1 MRNIVVKDTRIEP
14 SIRIRELSTGISKY
28 TKSLFISIKEPRANK
43 FSHRL
48 ASTIMS
54 KLRKRLRNYAE
65 GPINTLVKIK
75 LIGRKLKEEN
85 IIYSMLI
92 LAHTDLPVIIQEINE
107 YLREKLSAIFV
118 PLIRL
123 EYDKRNKTYSAKVI
137 ATLLTGYRSS
147 AMNFKGYD
155 YLSLVLVPLIV
166 ASNPPQQELMD
177 NLSSYI
183 QAAWNFTLV
192 NGGGR
197 FLRNFIGIKGSIS
210 KVKYYKRI
218 ILVFYIYEQQQEPYV
233 EVKVSEGF
241 EGVSIKVPIRNP
253 MWKLENLPPKLRED
267 IFTIIVNPYI
277 SKAPYAP
284 RGMLITGPAGVGKTV
299 AAEAIAD
306 ALKLKVVE
314 IRPSIYRSMWYG
326 MTEKILDAVL
336 RNVKKRKDVMILID
350 DAEFITGRHVT
361 YHETHV
367 SEITI
372 FLNYLQDPTRPFIV
386 MTANTPELIDPAI
399 LRPGRIDVVVLIGF
413 PDREMRRLVAKKSCE
428 KYNIEIDEETLNDIV
443 RMSRWFTNAEIDA
456 FIRLAASK
464 GNGKITYEALE
475 WARRRFNINE
485 GIRRSIQDQLRWY
498 VSKFQGVV
506 ISYVP
511 EENIM

>member
-1 MRNIVVKDTRIEP
+1 VIDIVTKDIRVGP
-14 SIRIRELSTGISKY
+14 NIRIRELTTGISKY
-28 TKSLFISIKEPRANK
+28 TKSLFISTKEPKASK

-54 KLRKRLRNYAE
+54 KLRERFRNYTESSA
-65 GPINTLVKIK
+65 NTLIRIK
-75 LIGRKLKEEN
+75 LVGKGLREEN

-92 LAHTDLPVIIQEINE
+92 LAHTDLPAIIQEINE
-107 YLREKLSAIFV
+107 YLGEKLSAIFV

-123 EYDKRNKTYSAKVI
+123 EYDERSKMYLAKVV

-147 AMNFKGYD
+147 VMSFRGYD
-155 YLSLVLVPLIV
+155 YLSLVLVPLII

-183 QAAWNFTLV
+183 QAAWNFTLA
-192 NGGGR
+192 NGGAR
-197 FLRNFIGIKGSIS
+197 FLKNFVGIKGPASR
-210 KVKYYKRI
+210 VRYYKRSV
-218 ILVFYIYEQQQEPYV
+218 LAFYIYKQRWEPYV
-233 EVKVSEGF
+233 EVRVSEGF
-241 EGVSIKVPIRNP
+241 EGVSIRVPIRDP
-253 MWKLENLPPKLRED
+253 MWRLENLPPKLRDD
-267 IFTIIVNPYI
+267 ILTIIVKPYI
-277 SKAPYAP
+277 SKASYAP

-306 ALKLKVVE
+306 ALRLKVIE

-326 MTEKILDAVL
+326 MTEKILDAIL
-336 RNVKKRKDVMILID
+336 RNVKRRKDVMILID

-399 LRPGRIDVVVLIGF
+399 LRPGRIDVVMLIGF

-428 KYNIEIDEETLNDIV
+428 RYNIEVNEETLNDIV

-456 FIRLAASK
+456 LIRLAASK

-485 GIRRSIQDQLRWY
+485 SIRKSIQDQLRWY
-498 VSKFQGVV
+498 ASKFQGII
-506 ISYVP
+506 ISYVSG
-511 EENIM
+511 EDAI